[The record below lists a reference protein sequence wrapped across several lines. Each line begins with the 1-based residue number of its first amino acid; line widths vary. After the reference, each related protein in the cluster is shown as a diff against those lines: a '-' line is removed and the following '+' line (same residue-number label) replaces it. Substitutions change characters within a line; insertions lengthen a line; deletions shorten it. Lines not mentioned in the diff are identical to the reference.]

1 MKKDMTVKE
10 FVDQF
15 STCKTDAA
23 KNALVKS
30 IIKTHYVP
38 YEQKVV
44 LSRICVNTSNVDA
57 KTKVVR
63 INTPATYLNYITT
76 LLSMY
81 TSLKMEKNKSSETYD
96 ALVKAN
102 ALQPIL
108 NSIGPDL
115 DEFQSVLKMCTD
127 DFREN
132 ETSTRS
138 AVEKLISFM
147 ATMLDTSIQELTESI
162 KLKDMNIEPSTSE
175 SKK

>member
-1 MKKDMTVKE
+1 MTVKE
-10 FVDQF
+10 FVNQF
-15 STCKTDAA
+15 TTCKTDTA
-23 KNALVKS
+23 KNALIKS

-81 TSLKMEKNKSSETYD
+81 TNIKTEKGKSSETYD
-96 ALVKAN
+96 ALMKAN
-102 ALQPIL
+102 ALRPIL
-108 NSIGPDL
+108 DSIGLDL
-115 DEFQSVLKMCTD
+115 DEFQSILKMCAD

-138 AVEKLISFM
+138 AVEKLVSFM
-147 ATMLDTSIQELTESI
+147 VTMLDTSIQDLTEAV
-162 KLKDMNIEPSTSE
+162 KPKDANIEPSTSE
-175 SKK
+175 STK